1 MRNNSIDLSKLK
13 DEINDRKKST
23 GNVSNETDNNVKD
36 KFLNGLIESLNTGKE
51 TESSNLLKR
60 VDSETSKK
68 TGDNLVKNNTN
79 NGEINKPNT
88 NNKSQSKTSLQSTNV
103 DYGDRDEK
111 LFEEYERKKRQF
123 FNNRKVNENQIS
135 SKPNNYVNQENQY
148 ISEDKLHETINN
160 IISDKFAMIVE
171 QAMKDSIIEIYTTT
185 RMKEVLDDNK
195 DTIRKI
201 VIDVI
206 RELQTKKKK

>member
-111 LFEEYERKKRQF
+111 LFEEYERKKRQL
-123 FNNRKVNENQIS
+123 FNNKKVNENQIS

>member
-68 TGDNLVKNNTN
+68 TGDNLVKNNAN